1 MTRFNEQKHFPRRNV
16 NQFGLL
22 LYLESND
29 LIVEL
34 GHGQVETERVQQ
46 VRRHHWV
53 VDDEDNWSTQELET
67 MLAGSGV
74 SAVVLCSWIRAGEQQ
89 IETLL
94 RYKTWLVVTDHQP
107 RFEASNEV

>member
-29 LIVEL
+29 LIVAL

-46 VRRHHWV
+46 VRRHPSQSHWV
-53 VDDEDNWSTQELET
+53 VDDEDN
-67 MLAGSGV
+67 
-74 SAVVLCSWIRAGEQQ
+74 
-89 IETLL
+89 
-94 RYKTWLVVTDHQP
+94 
-107 RFEASNEV
+107 